1 MIMMGKAKEAKSH
14 YETWLGNEPKL
25 MGTPVVAEALG
36 KLGIAM
42 KSWGEAEA
50 ALGKAANLYKG
61 KGYDV
66 YTQRR
71 IYRNVA
77 QLYRAR
83 GKRAEADRYQAL
95 ADGKAPK
102 K

>member
-1 MIMMGKAKEAKSH
+1 MSRGWVTAKVDGDGRRRSIGTSWH
-14 YETWLGNEPKL
+14 CYEELGR
-25 MGTPVVAEALG
+25 
-36 KLGIAM
+36 
-42 KSWGEAEA
+42 SEA

-66 YTQRR
+66 YTERR

-83 GKRAEADRYQAL
+83 GKRAEAKRYQAL
-95 ADGKAPK
+95 ADGKAAK
-102 K
+102 